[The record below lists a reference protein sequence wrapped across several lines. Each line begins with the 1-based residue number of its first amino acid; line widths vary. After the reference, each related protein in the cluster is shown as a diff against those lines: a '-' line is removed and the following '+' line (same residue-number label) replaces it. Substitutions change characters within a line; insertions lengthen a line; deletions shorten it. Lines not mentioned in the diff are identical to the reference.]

1 MRHTLNEDPITHK
14 FAVIRLPWRYREG
27 DKVPIPRT
35 ARWFGTREEA
45 LATISD
51 LFDQDGTVTVTTIYT
66 EERLARITRLIEQY
80 RATKQRQ
87 RLLERAM
94 KAWRR
99 ADANRRFADR
109 LESPP
114 ERLH

>member
-1 MRHTLNEDPITHK
+1 MRTK
-14 FAVIRLPWRYREG
+14 
-27 DKVPIPRT
+27 
-35 ARWFGTREEA
+35 
-45 LATISD
+45 
-51 LFDQDGTVTVTTIYT
+51 TVTMTIIYT
-66 EERLARITRLIEQY
+66 EERLARIMRLIEKY
-80 RATKQRQ
+80 RATKRR

-99 ADANRRFADR
+99 AEADRRFADL